1 MSKSPWFL
9 SKEKKDR
16 SNFWKSRSSGYSSSN
31 YWLKDS
37 IFEKKQ
43 SQFFDEPETL
53 EKESKYDHFQLAQY
67 QRAISNFV
75 RIMTGR
81 NDIVVRYNSKG
92 ENYTDGKTI
101 AISPN
106 IKEKE
111 FDTAVGLALH
121 EASHILHSDFEM
133 LKKVTD
139 ENRRVFTTTT
149 ADRKKLFWNL
159 VEDLYIDATTYR
171 DAPGYR
177 GYYASLYQRYF
188 GDKKIEEGLW
198 SQDYAV
204 PTWDNY
210 LFHLVNIRN
219 PQRNLQALPGLQK
232 MFMMID
238 LPNITRLSGGMDARY
253 YLANELY
260 NECEKY
266 IDAVQEMMQQMG
278 KAQQGAGAGDGSG
291 EGDGA
296 GSGEIDYD
304 KLNEMLEKMGEQMDN
319 EGDEGNEGN
328 EGDEGDEGNGDK
340 FVASNGVNIQEEV
353 EGTNYV
359 DMDKLSDK
367 AKKALEKMFDQQ
379 KDFVRGIPRKGKLSK
394 ADQQKVDAYASVDIE
409 KKVVGNNSN
418 FSKKGLPLY
427 IIKNITQSFIDSVGS
442 TYGFRHWVSEYN
454 NRNIED
460 GINRGKMLAKKLQ
473 LRNEERVL
481 KTSRLDS
488 GKIDKRLLHEIGFD
502 NFDIFSKININSYK
516 PSFIHI
522 SLDQSGSM
530 GGELWGSA
538 IQFAAMFA
546 TASKSINNIHLVIST
561 RSSFSSAGKAAYSN
575 GKYDQ
580 VPYMMTI
587 FDSKKHGINH
597 IRNFFPR
604 LQANSLTPEGLCFDG
619 IMQETIRMAQ
629 NTDAYFINICDG
641 EPYLQYS
648 SNGGSFNYQGT
659 AARKHSRDQMKRME
673 AGGIKFITYFIGGH
687 YEFDKVKECYG
698 ENAVHLERAS
708 EVHKIATT
716 LNKRLLEAA

>member
-43 SQFFDEPETL
+43 SQFFDEPETM

-75 RIMTGR
+75 RILTGR
-81 NDIVVRYNSKG
+81 NDITVKYNTRG
-92 ENYTDGKTI
+92 ENYTDGKTVTL
-101 AISPN
+101 SPN

-121 EASHILHSDFEM
+121 EASHIIHSDFDM
-133 LKKVTD
+133 LKAIID
-139 ENRRVFTTTT
+139 ENRRNSGYEV
-149 ADRKKLFWNL
+149 ADRKKLFLNL

-177 GYYASLYQRYF
+177 GYYSSLYQKYF
-188 GDKKIEEGLW
+188 GDKKIVEGLW
-198 SQDYAV
+198 SQDYGV

-210 LFHLVNIRN
+210 LFHLINIRN

-232 MFMMID
+232 MFTMID
-238 LPNITRLSGGMDARY
+238 LPNITRLSGGMDARFS
-253 YLANELY
+253 LANALY

-266 IDAVQEMMQQMG
+266 IDATAQMMEDMM
-278 KAQQGAGAGDGSG
+278 KKMSNQQGDGNGDGQGSGSG
-291 EGDGA
+291 EMDYDQLNKALEEVGDEMGDA
-296 GSGEIDYD
+296 GDETGEGSG
-304 KLNEMLEKMGEQMDN
+304 GS
-319 EGDEGNEGN
+319 
-328 EGDEGDEGNGDK
+328 GNGK
-340 FVASNGVNIQEEV
+340 FTATNGVPIQEEI
-353 EGTNYV
+353 EGTNYL

-367 AKKALEKMFDQQ
+367 AKKALEKMLEQQ
-379 KDFVRGIPRKGKLSK
+379 KDFVRGIPRKAKLSK
-394 ADQQKVDAYASVDIE
+394 QDQQKVDAYASVDIE
-409 KKVVGNNSN
+409 KKVVGANSN

-427 IIKNITQSFIDSVGS
+427 VIKGVTESFIDSVGH
-442 TYGFRHWVSEYN
+442 TYGIRNWVSDHN
-454 NRNIED
+454 KRNIED

-502 NFDIFSKININSYK
+502 NFDIFSKININAYK

-530 GGELWGSA
+530 QYSLWESA

-546 TASKSINNIHLVIST
+546 TASKYINNIHLVITT
-561 RSSFSSAGKAAYSN
+561 RSSFSSGGKQSSYHSR
-575 GKYDQ
+575 YDQ

-587 FDSKKHGINH
+587 FDSKKDNINH
-597 IRNFFPR
+597 IRKFFPR

-619 IMQETIRMAQ
+619 IMKETLRMAQ

-641 EPYLQYS
+641 EPYLQYAS
-648 SNGGSFNYQGT
+648 DAGSFQYQGT
-659 AARKHSRDQMKRME
+659 EARKHSNQQMKRME
-673 AGGIKFITYFIGGH
+673 AGGVKFITYFIGSH
-687 YEFDKVKECYG
+687 HDFEKVRECYADR
-698 ENAVHLERAS
+698 AVHLERAG
-708 EVHKIATT
+708 EIHKIATT
-716 LNKRLLEAA
+716 MNKRLLDAA

>member
-81 NDIVVRYNSKG
+81 NDIVVQYNSKG
-92 ENYTDGKTI
+92 QNYTDGKTI

-121 EASHILHSDFEM
+121 EASHILHSDFDM
-133 LKKVTD
+133 LKKVMD
-139 ENRRVFTTTT
+139 ENRNIHGYEV
-149 ADRKKLFWNL
+149 ADLKKLFWNL

-177 GYYASLYQRYF
+177 GYYASLYQKYF
-188 GDKKIEEGLW
+188 GDKKIEDGLH

-238 LPNITRLSGGMDARY
+238 LPNITRLSGGMDARLC
-253 YLANELY
+253 LANDLY
-260 NECEKY
+260 NECKKY
-266 IDAVQEMMQQMG
+266 IDAVEEMKQQMAK
-278 KAQQGAGAGDGSG
+278 KAQQAAGAGDGSG
-291 EGDGA
+291 EGDGN
-296 GSGEIDYD
+296 GSGEINYD
-304 KLNEMLEKMGEQMDN
+304 KLNEMLEQMGEQMGEQMDN
-319 EGDEGNEGN
+319 EGDG
-328 EGDEGDEGNGDK
+328 GDGGNGDK

-367 AKKALEKMFDQQ
+367 AKTALEKLFAQQ

-409 KKVVGNNSN
+409 KKVVGANSA

-427 IIKNITQSFIDSVGS
+427 IIKNVSQSFIDSVGH
-442 TYGFRHWVSEYN
+442 TYGFRGWVSDGN
-454 NRNIED
+454 TRNIED

-502 NFDIFSKININSYK
+502 NFDIFSKININAYK

-530 GGELWGSA
+530 GWELWGSA

-546 TASKSINNIHLVIST
+546 TASKSINNIHLVITT
-561 RSSFSSAGKAAYSN
+561 RSSFSSAGKVSYGS

-648 SNGGSFNYQGT
+648 GNGGSFEYSGT
-659 AARKHSRDQMKRME
+659 QARKHSREQMKRME
-673 AGGIKFITYFIGGH
+673 AGGIKFITYFIGGGRDF
-687 YEFDKVKECYG
+687 YSVKECYG

>member
-43 SQFFDEPETL
+43 SQFFDEPETM

-81 NDIVVRYNSKG
+81 NDIVVKYNSKG

-133 LKKVTD
+133 LKTVME
-139 ENRRVFTTTT
+139 ENRRNFTYTV
-149 ADRKKLFWNL
+149 AERKKLFWNL

-232 MFMMID
+232 IFTMID
-238 LPNITRLSGGMDARY
+238 LPNITRLSGGMDARLF
-253 YLANELY
+253 LADALY

-278 KAQQGAGAGDGSG
+278 KGQQSDGAGQQGDGDGN
-291 EGDGA
+291 

-304 KLNEMLEKMGEQMDN
+304 QLNEMLEKMGDAM
-319 EGDEGNEGN
+319 GDGNEGG
-328 EGDEGDEGNGDK
+328 EESGQGDGNK
-340 FVASNGVNIQEEV
+340 FTASNGVNIQEEV
-353 EGTNYV
+353 ESTNYV

-367 AKKALEKMFDQQ
+367 AKTALDKMFNQQ
-379 KDFVRGIPRKGKLSK
+379 KDFVRGIPRKARLSK

-409 KKVVGNNSN
+409 KKVVGSNSV

-427 IIKNITQSFIDSVGS
+427 IIKGVTESFVDSVGS
-442 TYGFRHWVSEYN
+442 TYGIRSWVSDHYK
-454 NRNIED
+454 RNIED

-502 NFDIFSKININSYK
+502 NFDIFSKININAYK

-530 GGELWGSA
+530 GYELWNSA

-546 TASKSINNIHLVIST
+546 TASKFINNIHLVITT
-561 RSSFSSAGKAAYSN
+561 RSTFSSSGKRTSYSSTV
-575 GKYDQ
+575 DQ

-587 FDSKKHGINH
+587 FDSKKDNINH
-597 IRNFFPR
+597 IRKFFPR

-619 IMQETIRMAQ
+619 IMKETLRMAQ

-641 EPYLQYS
+641 EPYLKF
-648 SNGGSFNYQGT
+648 NGGSNGSFEYSGPD
-659 AARKHSRDQMKRME
+659 ARKHSREQMRRME
-673 AGGIKFITYFIGGH
+673 AGGIKFITYFIGNSRD
-687 YEFDKVKECYG
+687 FNSVKNCYG
-698 ENAVHLERAS
+698 ENSVHLERAS

-716 LNKRLLEAA
+716 MNKRLLTAA